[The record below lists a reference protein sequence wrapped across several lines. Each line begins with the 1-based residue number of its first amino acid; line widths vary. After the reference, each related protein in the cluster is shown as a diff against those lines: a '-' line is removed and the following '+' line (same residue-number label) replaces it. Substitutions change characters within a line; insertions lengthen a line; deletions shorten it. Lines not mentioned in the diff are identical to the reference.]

1 MEVFNMAEN
10 VKKTTKKA
18 SNKKGNTDKKVE
30 VVKVETKDEEK
41 KNNKFLTGVKAFF
54 NNPAPL
60 IIVLIAIIAV
70 LLIFISRI
78 NVKNK
83 IYVGEINKADLQVA
97 NVHYFTNGDM
107 NYFYASTAAY
117 LGEKTQVYSYQMGYY
132 AVTDDNNYIEFA
144 TRSKKSDT
152 KADLADV
159 IEELSGWNFGE
170 TNASDY
176 FFSKDVIDNIDNLHF
191 VVKASTKKGSDD
203 ADIVIDYPVELSKIT
218 K

>member
-1 MEVFNMAEN
+1 MAEY

-18 SNKKGNTDKKVE
+18 NNAKKKE
-30 VVKVETKDEEK
+30 VVKAETK
-41 KNNKFLTGVKAFF
+41 KNTINKILTSIKAFF

-78 NVKNK
+78 NIKNA
-83 IYVGEINKADLQVA
+83 IYVGEINKSDIQVG
-97 NVHYFTNGDM
+97 NIHYFTNSDM

-117 LGEKTQVYSYQMGYY
+117 TGEKKQVYSYQIGYY
-132 AVTDDNNYIEFA
+132 VVDKDNNYIEFA
-144 TRSKKSDT
+144 TRSKKADA

-170 TNASDY
+170 ANVNDY
-176 FFSKDVIDNIDNLHF
+176 FFSKDVIENIDNLHF
-191 VVKASTKKGSDD
+191 VVKASTKKDSDN

>member
-1 MEVFNMAEN
+1 MAKE
-10 VKKTTKKA
+10 VKKTTKKTEKV
-18 SNKKGNTDKKVE
+18 NNDKKI
-30 VVKVETKDEEK
+30 
-41 KNNKFLTGVKAFF
+41 NKILAKVKAFF

-60 IIVLIAIIAV
+60 IIVLIAIIAF

-78 NVKNK
+78 NLNDT
-83 IYVGEINKADLQVA
+83 IYVGEINKSDLQVG

-117 LGEKTQVYSYQMGYY
+117 LGEKKQVYSYQMGYY
-132 AVTDDNNYIEFA
+132 AVDKDNNYIEFA
-144 TRSKKSDT
+144 TRSKKSDV

-191 VVKASTKKGSDD
+191 VVKASTKKDSDD